1 MHNYI
6 NKTFITLCLTSI
18 FSIGSSTTH
27 PMSANDDSLQYE
39 ILLSSKM
46 LDDIQFNEKFIP
58 VVAITSNR
66 LILLSTSDQFYLLGW
81 GGIVPF
87 GEKVT
92 GNICA
97 YAFTTDSLLMTI
109 RNNELCTFDSLG
121 NLSTLYK
128 LPGKGMGISAGKQ
141 GMFLYDRNKD
151 QEKNMIYVIAKGGLF
166 APLFG
171 IPAPIRAVAD
181 MTNSIL
187 FASENAVYSY
197 KFEDKEIKS
206 IIALPEG
213 SELKSIAV
221 DNTNKRIYFSTDSM
235 VFAMKDSSA
244 VLITD
249 KFGGELKY
257 FNDGLLV
264 FNPEKKY
271 LIRIIGLE
279 QVIVP

>member
-1 MHNYI
+1 MHN
-6 NKTFITLCLTSI
+6 NFKNALITLLLTTI
-18 FSIGSSTTH
+18 FSFWSSTAH
-27 PMSANDDSLQYE
+27 PMPANTDSLRYE
-39 ILLSSKM
+39 ILMSSKM
-46 LDDIQFNEKFIP
+46 LDDIQFNDKFIP
-58 VVAITSNR
+58 SLAVTSNR

-81 GGIVPF
+81 GGIVPL
-87 GEKVT
+87 GKKVT
-92 GNICA
+92 GTICA
-97 YAFTTDSLLMTI
+97 YAFTPDSLLMTI

-121 NLSTLYK
+121 NLNTLYK
-128 LPGKGMGISAGKQ
+128 LPGEGMGISAGKQ
-141 GMFLYDRNKD
+141 GMFVYDRNED
-151 QEKNMIYVIAKGGLF
+151 QEKNMLYVIAKGGLF

-171 IPAPIRAVAD
+171 IPAPIRAVTD

-187 FASENAVYSY
+187 FASDNAVYSY
-197 KFEDKEIKS
+197 KFEDKEVKS
-206 IIALPEG
+206 IISLPKD
-213 SELKSIAV
+213 SIIKSIAV
-221 DNTNKRIYFSTDSM
+221 DITNKRIYFSTDNM